1 MSSNETEFLASN
13 YTKCKRQKFDKL
25 ITETAQVKSN
35 RNSGLQVNGVLK

>member
-13 YTKCKRQKFDKL
+13 YTKCERHKL
-25 ITETAQVKSN
+25 MTETAQVKSN